1 VWGEVQQQELLREFE
16 SLQAIVNCQG
26 LKLRFAQLIAFL
38 ITVGPGNFLPSLIRY
53 NKSSIKIGIYQIMT
67 SFENPIAIR
76 HFQSICDNLQDLVTR
91 FHTPSDLKLYSDGY
105 LQALRN
111 CSTLEQKDQE
121 KLERLIERWILDP
134 SSFID
139 PDGDGNK
146 GFFDKK
152 RI

>member
-1 VWGEVQQQELLREFE
+1 
-16 SLQAIVNCQG
+16 
-26 LKLRFAQLIAFL
+26 
-38 ITVGPGNFLPSLIRY
+38 
-53 NKSSIKIGIYQIMT
+53 MT
-67 SFENPIAIR
+67 SFENPKAIR
-76 HFQSICDNLQDLVTR
+76 HFQSICDGCQDLVSH
-91 FHTPSDLKLYSDGY
+91 FHTPSDLRLYCDGY

-111 CSTLEQKDQE
+111 SNSLERSDQD

-139 PDGDGNK
+139 PGEDEKK